1 MHPGKQPRDGP
12 VDDEARRDLTLL
24 QQKLRRAG
32 RVPLRS
38 RVGQRHD
45 RSLVRI
51 AGGHPEQRA
60 HACRRVQQDPV
71 KGVPRRVQQT
81 AERVRVD
88 RLGILGHGGGQ
99 QEEVCERRVL
109 RRLLQGVFPAH
120 ERRKRQNRHILH
132 PECNV
137 EIPQADV
144 QVDAQHAQAVHGQ
157 ARRDPGAER
166 GLARAALAG
175 DDCQNLCHALFL
187 PHVHTYP
194 VL

>member
-1 MHPGKQPRDGP
+1 M
-12 VDDEARRDLTLL
+12 
-24 QQKLRRAG
+24 
-32 RVPLRS
+32 
-38 RVGQRHD
+38 
-45 RSLVRI
+45 
-51 AGGHPEQRA
+51 
-60 HACRRVQQDPV
+60 
-71 KGVPRRVQQT
+71 
-81 AERVRVD
+81 
-88 RLGILGHGGGQ
+88 
-99 QEEVCERRVL
+99 L

-144 QVDAQHAQAVHGQ
+144 QVDAQHAQAIHGQ
-157 ARRDPGAER
+157 ARCDPGAER

-187 PHVHTYP
+187 PHVHTYF